1 MKHYKIAHSPDADDI
16 FMYYAVKFGWITNN
30 SQVPGSKFEVKYNF
44 ENIAEDI
51 ETLNQKAL
59 KNIYDVTAISFGV
72 YPFIRDEYALLRTA
86 ISFGYGYGPKL
97 VKLKGKKLKPN
108 FKVAISG
115 EYTTNALIF
124 KIAYPKARIIYKNF
138 LEIENAVLSGEVDAG
153 VLIHESILT
162 FNEALEVEKEL
173 WDIWVNLAGEIPLPL
188 GGMAIRRS
196 IPLLS
201 AIEIEEI
208 LTKAVKIANEHKNIL
223 AKMLIERNLVRVNDK
238 ILDKYLSLYANDK
251 SIELNDEQLNAIN
264 KLYKIGYK
272 ANLLPKINDIRNYLI
287 PKEYKNLRFLDLET
301 VKNSV

>member
-16 FMYYAVKFGWITNN
+16 FMYYAVKFGWVNELKMENGKWKI
-30 SQVPGSKFEVKYNF
+30 KYDF
-44 ENIAEDI
+44 KNIAEDI
-51 ETLNQKAL
+51 ESLNQKAL
-59 KNIYDVTAISFGV
+59 KNIYDVSAISFGV
-72 YPFIRDEYALLRTA
+72 YPFIKNEYALLRTA

-108 FKVAISG
+108 FKVALSG

-138 LEIENAVLSGEVDAG
+138 LEIEEAVLSGEVDAG

-173 WDIWVNLAGEIPLPL
+173 WDIWTNLAGEIPLPL

-196 IPLLS
+196 IPLLN

-208 LTKAVKIANEHKNIL
+208 LTKAVKVANEHKNIL
-223 AKMLIERNLVRVNDK
+223 AKMLIERNLVRVDDK
-238 ILDKYLSLYANDK
+238 ILDKYLFLYANDK
-251 SIELNDEQLNAIN
+251 SIELNDEQLDAIN
-264 KLYKIGYK
+264 KLYEIGYK

-287 PKEYKNLRFLDLET
+287 PKEYNNLRFL
-301 VKNSV
+301 NI

>member
-16 FMYYAVKFGWITNN
+16 FMYYAVKFGWVNELKMENGKWKI
-30 SQVPGSKFEVKYNF
+30 KYDF

-72 YPFIRDEYALLRTA
+72 YPFIKDEYALLKTA

-108 FKVAISG
+108 FKVALSG

-138 LEIENAVLSGEVDAG
+138 LEIEDAVLSGEVDAG
-153 VLIHESILT
+153 VLIHENILT

-173 WDIWVNLAGEIPLPL
+173 WDIWTSLAGEIPLPL

-196 IPLLS
+196 IPLLN

-208 LTKAVKIANEHKNIL
+208 LTKAVKIANKHKNIL
-223 AKMLIERNLVRVNDK
+223 ANMLIERNLVRVDDK

-251 SIELNDEQLNAIN
+251 SVELDENQLNAIN
-264 KLYKIGYK
+264 KLYEIGHK

-287 PKEYKNLRFLDLET
+287 PKEYKNLRFLNET
-301 VKNSV
+301 